1 MIPPMS
7 LLLDVKTLYVV
18 LGCTYGLL
26 SLIFLVV
33 WRENHTPGLGLLAT
47 GQGMLFF
54 ASLPVALAGL
64 VPAVLTIYG
73 ANLLFLAGAGLI
85 VAGTRAFY
93 GLPQLRLLYVA
104 VGVAAALSYP
114 VQMQPS
120 VNGRI
125 VLVNGLLA
133 ILLFAASWSSWRGG
147 TRDGAYTRLVVFAF
161 GGLGLVTGARS
172 LMAALGLRK
181 DLQPIAGGDWM
192 GALMLAA
199 SIFAAI
205 VWTLGI
211 VVTMNRRLLL
221 KVAMGRSRLER
232 AMVEAEAASR
242 AKSEFV
248 ANLSH
253 EIRTP
258 LNGVLGSSHLL
269 MRTKLDADQ
278 REFVDTLRA
287 CGEQLLGTVNAI
299 LDFSKLE
306 AGRLELESTAFD
318 LPVAVRAVMA
328 VHRPEAQSKNL
339 DLRDEV
345 APGVPHFV
353 VGDAVRLRQALSNLV
368 ANAVKFTARG
378 NVLVRVTPAGG
389 GRIRFAVE
397 DTGIGVD
404 PAVGERLFLSF
415 SQADA
420 STTRRFG
427 GTGLGL
433 AIVRHLATLMGG
445 DAGFERRPGGG
456 SIFYFE
462 ARLPAT
468 DRSPSSPFGH
478 EPLAAVRPARIL
490 LAEDNDIN
498 RLIAV
503 ALLRDAGHQVEV
515 ASDGRQAVEA
525 CLRGD
530 FDLVLMDC
538 QMPNLDGFEA
548 TREIRRREGA
558 GRRLPIVALTASSLA
573 GDREKCLEAGMDD
586 HLGKPIDPELLNA
599 TLARWL
605 GPAVMLAAAPAA
617 QSEVSR

>member
-1 MIPPMS
+1 MS
-7 LLLDVKTLYVV
+7 SLFDVLTLYVV
-18 LGCTYGLL
+18 LGGTNGLL
-26 SLIFLVV
+26 SVILFAV
-33 WRENHTPGLGLLAT
+33 WRENPSAGLGLMAL
-47 GQGMLFF
+47 GQGMLFV
-54 ASLPVALAGL
+54 ATLPVAFVGI
-64 VPAVLTIYG
+64 VPPVVSIYG
-73 ANLLFLAGAGLI
+73 ANLLFVTAAGLI
-85 VAGTRAFY
+85 LAGVRNFY
-93 GLPQLRLLYVA
+93 GLPPLRALLAA
-104 VGVAAALSYP
+104 VGVAAVLSYP

-125 VLVNGLLA
+125 VLVNLLLA
-133 ILLFAASWSSWRGG
+133 ILLFASGWSSWRGG
-147 TRDGAYTRLVVFAF
+147 ARDGAYTRLVVLAFAS
-161 GGLGLVTGARS
+161 LGLVTSTRAV
-172 LMAALGLRK
+172 LAALGLRK
-181 DLQPIAGGDWM
+181 DAQPIAGGDWM
-192 GALMLAA
+192 GGLMLAT

-299 LDFSKLE
+299 LDYSKLE

-328 VHRPEAQSKNL
+328 VHRPEAQSKQL
-339 DLRDEV
+339 DFRDEV

-404 PAVGERLFLSF
+404 PADGERLFLSF

-468 DRSPSSPFGH
+468 DRSPSSPFGR
-478 EPLAAVRPARIL
+478 EPLAVRPARIL

-503 ALLRDAGHQVEV
+503 ALLKDAGHQVEV
-515 ASDGRQAVEA
+515 AVDGRQAVEA

-605 GPAVMLAAAPAA
+605 GPAAVMAPA

>member
-1 MIPPMS
+1 MS
-7 LLLDVKTLYVV
+7 SLLDVMTLYVV
-18 LGCTYGLL
+18 LGCSYGLL
-26 SLIFLVV
+26 SLILLVV
-33 WRENHTPGLGLLAT
+33 WRENHTAGLGLLAA
-47 GQGMLFF
+47 GQGMLFL

-64 VPAVLTIYG
+64 VPAVLSIYG
-73 ANLLFLAGAGLI
+73 ANLIFIGGAGMILAG
-85 VAGTRAFY
+85 VRAFY
-93 GLPQLRLLYVA
+93 GLPQLRVLLAAVA
-104 VGVAAALSYP
+104 VAAFLSYP

-133 ILLFAASWSSWRGG
+133 ILLLAASWSSWRGG

-172 LMAALGLRK
+172 LMAALGLRR
-181 DLQPIAGGDWM
+181 DVQPIAGGDWM

-221 KVAMGRSRLER
+221 KVATGRSRLER

-269 MRTKLDADQ
+269 MRTSLDTGQ

-306 AGRLELESTAFD
+306 AGRLELEATAFD
-318 LPVAVRAVMA
+318 LPLAVRAVMA
-328 VHRPEAQSKNL
+328 VHRPEAHSKHL
-339 DLRDEV
+339 DFRDEV

-368 ANAVKFTARG
+368 ANAVKFTVRG
-378 NVLVRVTPAGG
+378 GVLVRVSPAGG

-404 PAVGERLFLSF
+404 PADGERLFLSF

-445 DAGFERRPGGG
+445 EAGFERRPGGG
-456 SIFYFE
+456 SVFHFE

-468 DRSPSSPFGH
+468 DRSPSSPFGR
-478 EPLAAVRPARIL
+478 EALAARPARIL

-515 ASDGRQAVEA
+515 AADGRQAVEA

-538 QMPNLDGFEA
+538 QMPHLDGFEA
-548 TREIRRREGA
+548 TREIRRREGS

-586 HLGKPIDPELLNA
+586 HLGKPIDPDRLNA
-599 TLARWL
+599 TLTRWI
-605 GPAVMLAAAPAA
+605 GPVEASSAAA
-617 QSEVSR
+617 QSEAAI

>member
-1 MIPPMS
+1 MS
-7 LLLDVKTLYVV
+7 SLFDVLTLYVV
-18 LGCTYGLL
+18 LGGTNGLL
-26 SLIFLVV
+26 SVILFAV
-33 WRENHTPGLGLLAT
+33 WRENPSAGLGLMAL
-47 GQGMLFF
+47 GQGMLFV
-54 ASLPVALAGL
+54 ATLPVAFVGI
-64 VPAVLTIYG
+64 VPPVVSIYG
-73 ANLLFLAGAGLI
+73 ANLLFVTAAGLI
-85 VAGTRAFY
+85 LAGVRNFY
-93 GLPQLRLLYVA
+93 GLPPLRALLAA
-104 VGVAAALSYP
+104 VGVAAVLSYP

-125 VLVNGLLA
+125 VLVNLLLA
-133 ILLFAASWSSWRGG
+133 ILLFASGWSSWRGG
-147 TRDGAYTRLVVFAF
+147 ARDGAYTRLVVLAFAS
-161 GGLGLVTGARS
+161 LGLVTSTRAV
-172 LMAALGLRK
+172 LAALGLRK
-181 DLQPIAGGDWM
+181 DAQPIAGGDWM
-192 GALMLAA
+192 GGLMLAT

-299 LDFSKLE
+299 LDYSKLE

-328 VHRPEAQSKNL
+328 VHRPEAQSKQL
-339 DLRDEV
+339 DFRDEV

-368 ANAVKFTARG
+368 ANAVKFTSRG

-404 PAVGERLFLSF
+404 PADGERLFLSF

-468 DRSPSSPFGH
+468 DRSPSSPFGR
-478 EPLAAVRPARIL
+478 EPLAVRPARIL

-503 ALLRDAGHQVEV
+503 ALLKDAGHQVEV
-515 ASDGRQAVEA
+515 AVDGRQAVEA

-605 GPAVMLAAAPAA
+605 GPAAVMAPA